1 MNRTCAIYDNN
12 ENYAR
17 RLMHAMSM
25 KANQQFNIELF
36 TQKDAFE
43 KYLRDGSPTVAM
55 VSESGFYDGIS
66 DLYDGSLVVLT
77 EEPENET
84 DAKRFG
90 SNATAV
96 YRYQPMDR
104 IYRELME
111 HSDLQPKKRLDTR
124 SEERRVGK
132 ECRSRWSPYH

>member
-77 EEPENET
+77 EEPEMRQMLSVL
-84 DAKRFG
+84 AAMQQRFTG
-90 SNATAV
+90 TSQWTGYIVNLWSTV
-96 YRYQPMDR
+96 
-104 IYRELME
+104 IYSQRRDLIHLMLSE
-111 HSDLQPKKRLDTR
+111 SIHRLMLCQR
-124 SEERRVGK
+124 LSLL
-132 ECRSRWSPYH
+132 

>member
-84 DAKRFG
+84 DANRFG
-90 SNATAV
+90 SNATGYIV
-96 YRYQPMDR
+96 NLWSTV
-104 IYRELME
+104 IYSQRRDLIHLMLSE
-111 HSDLQPKKRLDTR
+111 SIHRLMLCQR
-124 SEERRVGK
+124 LSLL
-132 ECRSRWSPYH
+132 

>member
-66 DLYDGSLVVLT
+66 GLYDGSLVVLT

-111 HSDLQPKKRLDTR
+111 RT
-124 SEERRVGK
+124 
-132 ECRSRWSPYH
+132 SR

>member
-43 KYLRDGSPTVAM
+43 KYLRDGFM
-55 VSESGFYDGIS
+55 
-66 DLYDGSLVVLT
+66 
-77 EEPENET
+77 
-84 DAKRFG
+84 
-90 SNATAV
+90 
-96 YRYQPMDR
+96 
-104 IYRELME
+104 ME
-111 HSDLQPKKRLDTR
+111 
-124 SEERRVGK
+124 
-132 ECRSRWSPYH
+132 

>member
-84 DAKRFG
+84 DVSQGVPLFQYEVR
-90 SNATAV
+90 
-96 YRYQPMDR
+96 
-104 IYRELME
+104 
-111 HSDLQPKKRLDTR
+111 
-124 SEERRVGK
+124 
-132 ECRSRWSPYH
+132 

>member
-66 DLYDGSLVVLT
+66 DLLPAEIISL
-77 EEPENET
+77 
-84 DAKRFG
+84 
-90 SNATAV
+90 
-96 YRYQPMDR
+96 
-104 IYRELME
+104 E
-111 HSDLQPKKRLDTR
+111 HTIIDITLQPQCTEMEFLYKGY
-124 SEERRVGK
+124 EII
-132 ECRSRWSPYH
+132 

>member
-77 EEPENET
+77 EAFWQQCNS
-84 DAKRFG
+84 G
-90 SNATAV
+90 
-96 YRYQPMDR
+96 
-104 IYRELME
+104 
-111 HSDLQPKKRLDTR
+111 LQIPANGQDI
-124 SEERRVGK
+124 S
-132 ECRSRWSPYH
+132 

>member
-96 YRYQPMDR
+96 YSQRRDLIHLTLSESIHR
-104 IYRELME
+104 LM
-111 HSDLQPKKRLDTR
+111 LCQRL
-124 SEERRVGK
+124 SLL
-132 ECRSRWSPYH
+132 

>member
-90 SNATAV
+90 SNATSEWTGYIV
-96 YRYQPMDR
+96 NLWSTV
-104 IYRELME
+104 IYSQRRDLIHLTLSESIHRLM
-111 HSDLQPKKRLDTR
+111 LCQRL
-124 SEERRVGK
+124 SLL
-132 ECRSRWSPYH
+132 